1 MALTLILANVK
12 WLQLNDWQTVRLG
25 NIKISSL
32 KLIFIQTCFDIT
44 SLFCLLSI
52 SICPFCFNVLCELP
66 ASLKS
71 YQYYKYYFRLITSHR
86 GEDDLRAKII
96 LNKLLNLLETK
107 AVCPTS
113 APSLNLISY
122 MRISPLGRGGVG
134 QRRNTQSSWPSQ
146 VTGPGMSSAFSGKK
160 SQPKFNYNGYQKKS
174 QLGHVCPSCL

>member
-1 MALTLILANVK
+1 MSHPFFVFLL
-12 WLQLNDWQTVRLG
+12 
-25 NIKISSL
+25 
-32 KLIFIQTCFDIT
+32 CF
-44 SLFCLLSI
+44 LFAI

-71 YQYYKYYFRLITSHR
+71 YQYYKYYFRLITSYR
-86 GEDDLRAKII
+86 GEDDLRAKRT

-146 VTGPGMSSAFSGKK
+146 VSGPGMSSAFSGKITAR
-160 SQPKFNYNGYQKKS
+160 
-174 QLGHVCPSCL
+174 V

>member
-12 WLQLNDWQTVRLG
+12 WLQLNDWQTDRLG

-146 VTGPGMSSAFSGKK
+146 VTGPGMSSAFSGKNH
-160 SQPKFNYNGYQKKS
+160 SQSLITMGIKKKS